1 MLGLGVGGGR
11 APDITGSVLPCH
23 AGHSAFHWV
32 PSGALQ
38 VSQRGPAHLPV
49 VTSLVCHLDID
60 TLAATPALHPSLGAT
75 GPGTLHLLRPEP
87 SSEDARSA
95 FTVF

>member
-1 MLGLGVGGGR
+1 MGLGEGGGR
-11 APDITGSVLPCH
+11 APDVTGSVLPCH

-32 PSGALQ
+32 PSRALQ

-60 TLAATPALHPSLGAT
+60 TLAATPALHPILGAT